1 MKTLIIS
8 LFFLL
13 AAATTWAQTSND
25 TIVVAP
31 GPSGM
36 YFYHIVQK
44 GENFQSLSQKF
55 GVAQGQLESL
65 NNKQTA
71 EPYELIKIPISQN
84 NIVQS
89 GSASAHAG
97 LTPLY
102 HKVLKGETL
111 FRVGKLYGDL
121 PLSSLRA
128 WNGLQG
134 NNIGVGEYLVVGW
147 LKKQPVPSPNTT
159 TSPAPAPDPAP
170 AVATNNR
177 PPGETATP
185 PAPGPSDEGHSFLR
199 EVIASEKQRVKKASQ
214 KRHTDKPVADPLLT
228 AATKADP
235 QPQNAPRSVS
245 EPLLAA
251 APPKKE
257 ETGASPLPDNAREHQ
272 PETTAVKPDPSTP
285 SAKTGTAKATNPFE
299 KMLNQISNK
308 NKKQPE
314 ETPKAAA
321 PARSPQQ
328 APAEQVSPA
337 ATQAAEKAPAPEAQI
352 STPPPPL
359 PAATGETDTAAL
371 TLSRASVF
379 SELYLAQTQGE
390 KLVTS
395 KKGAAGW
402 FKSNVKPGS
411 KKYYALCDNLPRGTI
426 VKVVN
431 PINNKFVYVKVL
443 APIPKQKENYNL
455 IIKLSDAAMND
466 LGTNQP
472 RFWSKIIYPKLNE
485 NTAN

>member
-13 AAATTWAQTSND
+13 AAAPTWAQTAED

-44 GENFQSLSQKF
+44 GENLQSLSQKF
-55 GVAQGQLESL
+55 GVRQGQLESL
-65 NNKQTA
+65 NNKQSVA
-71 EPYELIKIPISQN
+71 PYELIKIPISEN

-121 PLSSLRA
+121 PLSSLKA

-134 NNIGVGEYLVVGW
+134 NNIGVGQYLVVGW
-147 LKKQPVPSPNTT
+147 LKKQPAPTTNTAVQPAPSTPDPDPAASTAHT
-159 TSPAPAPDPAP
+159 PSEQATRQPAPASA
-170 AVATNNR
+170 N
-177 PPGETATP
+177 
-185 PAPGPSDEGHSFLR
+185 EGNAFLR
-199 EVIASEKQRVKKASQ
+199 EVIASEKQRVKNISQ
-214 KRHTDKPVADPLLT
+214 KLHTDKPVADPLL
-228 AATKADP
+228 AATPPVQQQTQDT
-235 QPQNAPRSVS
+235 PRAVS
-245 EPLLAA
+245 QPLLTTANRAPKEAAPKEETEAGPLPPKDQPPKIAA
-251 APPKKE
+251 APPKE
-257 ETGASPLPDNAREHQ
+257 
-272 PETTAVKPDPSTP
+272 
-285 SAKTGTAKATNPFE
+285 SAPAPQTGTAKAATNPFE
-299 KMLNQISNK
+299 KMLNQISGK
-308 NKKQPE
+308 NKKQAE
-314 ETPKAAA
+314 EKPNVTPPVESAGAAIT
-321 PARSPQQ
+321 PPVKTTQ
-328 APAEQVSPA
+328 APPETLSA
-337 ATQAAEKAPAPEAQI
+337 A
-352 STPPPPL
+352 TPPPASDTL
-359 PAATGETDTAAL
+359 TKADTATL
-371 TLSRASVF
+371 TLSRESVF

-472 RFWSKIIYPKLNE
+472 RFWSKIIYPKLSE